1 MPRQHKRLYS
11 ALSWIHTSKFQW
23 KDPMRATR
31 VLSLSITLA
40 AASLLANAQTFNEV
54 QVDLPFT
61 ITAGSTVVPAG
72 NYEIRPLADQPDTFG
87 FYKDGVSCK
96 SICPRNPDRETRCGR
111 RYKRCSESGR
121 RSLQPL
127 SALDRRDD
135 RISVPYPSR
144 FEIVARRTEIPGRQS
159 AAQLTPRF
167 GFSITAANQEA
178 AGFVIGLGVERT
190 GSMFPAA
197 SP

>member
-72 NYEIRPLADQPDTFG
+72 NYEIRPVADQPDTFG
-87 FYKDGVSCK
+87 FFKDGMICK
-96 SICPRNPDRETRCGR
+96 SIVHAMRIENLNADVNSIPITWQGKNGKQYVAAYAGSGARNGAKPTML
-111 RYKRCSESGR
+111 YVF
-121 RSLQPL
+121 SLP
-127 SALDRRDD
+127 
-135 RISVPYPSR
+135 
-144 FEIVARRTEIPGRQS
+144 
-159 AAQLTPRF
+159 
-167 GFSITAANQEA
+167 
-178 AGFVIGLGVERT
+178 
-190 GSMFPAA
+190 
-197 SP
+197 